1 MRFLMYTLGDDTVPI
16 PPPSPELMAEMGK
29 FMGEATKAG
38 VLLATGGMAPTSQ
51 GTTVRLSNGKF
62 TVTDGPYAESKE
74 LIGGWALV
82 QVASK
87 AEALDWAKRFLRI
100 VGNGES
106 RIRQVFGAEDMEPN
120 RS

>member
-1 MRFLMYTLGDDTVPI
+1 MRFLMYTIGDDSVPI

-29 FMGEATKAG
+29 FMEEAKNAG

-51 GTTVRLSNGKF
+51 GVTVRFSDGKF
-62 TVTDGPYAESKE
+62 TVTDGPYTEAKE

-87 AEALDWAKRFLRI
+87 AEAIDWTKRFLRI
-100 VGNGES
+100 VGSGES
-106 RIRQVFGAEDMEPN
+106 RIRQVFGPEDLEPHGA
-120 RS
+120 